1 MNNIGSIALSGLNA
15 AQWNLNSAA
24 HNIANLQT
32 AGFRRQTTAQA
43 ALPEGGVSVSIGRAA
58 EPGNALVEDI
68 VGQKLAGYSFQANV
82 MTLKTWDRMLGS
94 LLDTQA

>member
-1 MNNIGSIALSGLNA
+1 MNSIASIASSGLNA
-15 AQWNLNSAA
+15 AQWGLNSAA

-32 AGFRRQTTAQA
+32 PGFRRQITAQA
-43 ALPEGGVSVSIGRAA
+43 AQPEGGVSVSIGRAP
-58 EPGNALVEDI
+58 EPGSALVEDI

-82 MTLKTWDRMLGS
+82 MTLKAWDRMLGS